1 MSFMAK
7 RIFFQCADLHTQAA
21 SQQSFSKQLVASV
34 SVPSKIYTA
43 PSVVSFFLDSKNLS
57 QRTNWWRILGF
68 QDFSVPCSYIHI
80 TYIYICISWIL
91 TRTTM
96 FLYRDVGESP
106 LHHCIAHITQHFASH
121 FATLPD
127 GSASPQHGLR
137 RAQDLPF
144 HCGLSKKKN
153 GSARSQSTPFSGK
166 AFWTFL
172 DHDGLICFGN
182 GIWMHFWRSMW
193 FVFVVFSCRSCHYMP
208 AIAWVIDYGLRLEVI
223 CL

>member
-21 SQQSFSKQLVASV
+21 SRQSFSKQLVASV

-80 TYIYICISWIL
+80 TYIYIYICISWIL

-144 HCGLSKKKN
+144 HCGLSKKKMVRLE
-153 GSARSQSTPFSGK
+153 ARALRFLGRHSGHFWTMMVWYVLEM
-166 AFWTFL
+166 AFWCIFGGQCDLFL
-172 DHDGLICFGN
+172 L
-182 GIWMHFWRSMW
+182 
-193 FVFVVFSCRSCHYMP
+193 FSVAAVAITCRPSH
-208 AIAWVIDYGLRLEVI
+208 GS
-223 CL
+223 

>member
-21 SQQSFSKQLVASV
+21 SRQSFSKQLVASV

-80 TYIYICISWIL
+80 TYIYIYVYHGSWLEPPCFYIGML
-91 TRTTM
+91 
-96 FLYRDVGESP
+96 VN
-106 LHHCIAHITQHFASH
+106 HHCTIALRTSLSTSLRTSRLCQMGQQALNTVFVE
-121 FATLPD
+121 P
-127 GSASPQHGLR
+127 GLAISLR
-137 RAQDLPF
+137 IVQ
-144 HCGLSKKKN
+144 KKN

-182 GIWMHFWRSMW
+182 GILMHFWRSMW